1 MKNPSHSEN
10 AALDA
15 AFSLA
20 NRKRWGKPVHASE
33 TALVWRGWSFC
44 ADELIDSGGN
54 RYGQSEIRAIF
65 YTRRLLM
72 TYQDE
77 LEKLRPQKKRAEP
90 MQLCLD
96 LTPMWK
102 MYAKW

>member
-1 MKNPSHSEN
+1 MKNPSQYEN

-20 NRKRWGKPVHASE
+20 NRQRWNKTVHASE
-33 TALVWRGWSFC
+33 TALVWHGWRFYG
-44 ADELIDSGGN
+44 DELIDSGGN

-65 YTRRLLM
+65 YTRRLLVD
-72 TYQDE
+72 YRDE
-77 LEKLRPQKKRAEP
+77 LKKLRPQKKAGLP
-90 MQLCLD
+90 IQLCLD

-102 MYAKW
+102 MHAKW